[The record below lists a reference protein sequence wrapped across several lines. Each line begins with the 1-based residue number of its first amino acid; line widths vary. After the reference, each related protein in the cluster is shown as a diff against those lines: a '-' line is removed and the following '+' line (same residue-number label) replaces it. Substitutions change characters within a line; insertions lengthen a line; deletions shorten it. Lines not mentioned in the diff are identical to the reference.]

1 MIVGYVDDVQ
11 FVMYDSDRKELIPR
25 EQWMVDSEG
34 PEFWERKKHLAR
46 DWEESF
52 KYHVPILMT
61 RTNQS
66 GGIHVYQMMTGCELR
81 DDGTTAGFNQRRW
94 DGQDFLNYD
103 KSNNVWVTP
112 VPWGESIKNRW
123 NRNTVGKQRWKDY
136 LEVEC
141 IEWLRKYLEY
151 GPRELRV

>member
-1 MIVGYVDDVQ
+1 
-11 FVMYDSDRKELIPR
+11 MYDSDRKELIPR

-34 PEFWERKKHLAR
+34 PESWEREEHLAR

-52 KYHVPILMT
+52 KYYVPILLSS
-61 RTNQS
+61 TNQS
-66 GGIHVYQMMTGCELR
+66 GGIHVYQMMTGCDLR
-81 DDGTTAGFNQRRW
+81 DDGSTTGFNQRRW

-103 KSNNVWVTP
+103 RSNNVWVTP
-112 VPWGESIKNRW
+112 VPWGESIKNRC
-123 NRNTVGKQRWKDY
+123 NRDTVGNQRWKDY

-151 GPRELRV
+151 GQRELRV